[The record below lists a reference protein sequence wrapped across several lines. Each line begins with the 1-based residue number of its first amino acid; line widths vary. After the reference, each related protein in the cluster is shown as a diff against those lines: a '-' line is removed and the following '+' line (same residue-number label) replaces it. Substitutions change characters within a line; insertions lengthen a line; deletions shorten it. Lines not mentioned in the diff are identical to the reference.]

1 MGECCQ
7 FDLKSEKREVRSI
20 LLSSIGFTWTAS
32 DCNQQLPATA
42 VFGGKDSD
50 GSEIFIGRAE
60 HAGEN
65 ITAKVIPA
73 KKTAYVSY
81 NGKEIPKESF
91 EVLCEDNANFHW
103 IPCKDIASLQTEN
116 AVSTGETVKGEILY
130 IGRAE
135 IKGSL
140 TPGKIHLSHSCL
152 YIPYDGEEHT
162 VTENFEVLTAKQ
174 KRKYLF

>member
-1 MGECCQ
+1 M
-7 FDLKSEKREVRSI
+7 
-20 LLSSIGFTWTAS
+20 SSIGFTWTAS

-91 EVLCEDNANFHW
+91 EVLCEDNASFHW